1 MSTWSSNKSLR
12 SMIYPRSRFKF
23 RPRIFLGG
31 RRDIMRNLS
40 DFFRF
45 PPVIPAHPLNLGED
59 RLENPGNDISDTVS
73 SHDTATPPL
82 TV

>member
-1 MSTWSSNKSLR
+1 
-12 SMIYPRSRFKF
+12 
-23 RPRIFLGG
+23 
-31 RRDIMRNLS
+31 MRNLS

-73 SHDTATPPL
+73 SQDTATPPL